1 MSKDE
6 ILVID
11 IGSVL
16 VDFGRIDAWVS
27 DWSRIGTRLAL
38 TFFDWRGI
46 DIVFW
51 FPLFVKSTSLV
62 DKKRE
67 SKVLLVQHLST

>member
-51 FPLFVKSTSLV
+51 FPLSVKSTS
-62 DKKRE
+62 
-67 SKVLLVQHLST
+67 S